1 MNILEIL
8 YPANEIFVKNF
19 IFNDDKMAIEVE
31 CLIPSKKSYTKN
43 FVPYVTTENY
53 VRCLSQTSYL
63 LAHHLVKEKIL
74 SFKIDEDE
82 FIKATANYDLYYRNL
97 AMTFHYRTKKDE
109 AFKMI
114 LELKNIREIKSLNNS
129 LLFVFS
135 NKRTV
140 ISGEMSFIYVK

>member
-63 LAHHLVKEKIL
+63 LAHHLVKEKML
-74 SFKIDEDE
+74 SFKINEDE
-82 FIKATANYDLYYRNL
+82 FIKAMADYDLYYRNL

-109 AFKMI
+109 SFKMI
-114 LELKNIREIKSLNNS
+114 LELKNVKEIKSLNNS
-129 LLFVFS
+129 LLFIFS

>member
-31 CLIPSKKSYTKN
+31 CLIPSQKNYTKK

-82 FIKATANYDLYYRNL
+82 FIKAMANYDLYYRNL

-109 AFKMI
+109 IFKMI
-114 LELKNIREIKSLNNS
+114 LELKNVREIKSLNNS

>member
-31 CLIPSKKSYTKN
+31 CLIPSQKNYTKKL
-43 FVPYVTTENY
+43 VPYVTTENY

-74 SFKIDEDE
+74 SFEIDEDE
-82 FIKATANYDLYYRNL
+82 FIKAMANYDLYYRNL

-109 AFKMI
+109 GFKMI
-114 LELKNIREIKSLNNS
+114 LELKNVREIKNLNNS

>member
-31 CLIPSKKSYTKN
+31 CLIPSQKNYTKKL
-43 FVPYVTTENY
+43 VPYVTTENY

-63 LAHHLVKEKIL
+63 LAHHLIKEKIL

-82 FIKATANYDLYYRNL
+82 FIKAMADYDLYYRNL

-109 AFKMI
+109 GFKMI
-114 LELKNIREIKSLNNS
+114 LELKNVREIKNLNNS

>member
-8 YPANEIFVKNF
+8 YPATEIFVKNF

-31 CLIPSKKSYTKN
+31 CLIPSQKNYTKK

-63 LAHHLVKEKIL
+63 LAHHLVKEKVL

-82 FIKATANYDLYYRNL
+82 FIKAMANYDLYYRNL

-109 AFKMI
+109 TFKMI
-114 LELKNIREIKSLNNS
+114 LELKNVREIKSLNNS